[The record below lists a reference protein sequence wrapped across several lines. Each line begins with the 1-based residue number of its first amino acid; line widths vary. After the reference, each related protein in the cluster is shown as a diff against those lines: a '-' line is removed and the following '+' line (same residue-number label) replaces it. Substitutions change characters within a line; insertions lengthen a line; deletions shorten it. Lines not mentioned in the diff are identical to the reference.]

1 MDSYLPLTEISI
13 KRSLLQSLSINSLS
27 LNQVSSPIGIIYQT
41 SIALQ
46 LANGNLEKAQQ
57 INQTIINKISL
68 VNNQTGLK
76 FIVNQNHFGLLEFL
90 IEQKE
95 INIWL
100 QKLPKLLIKNYS
112 LSLSNHYST
121 DLKDEFFTLQYAHA
135 RCCSLLR
142 LGHLDKL
149 IQLKTLDF
157 NQLAWFWLLP
167 DPIPFAQILWQ
178 PKEEKEL
185 IEQIIKTID
194 DIDSVKSMKI
204 AEDLSKAFLKF
215 EQYCRIWGDVK
226 RQNPTLAQARLGLIA
241 IVQFLLRYLL
251 KEKLGLIPLT
261 EL

>member
-1 MDSYLPLTEISI
+1 MDSYLPLTELSI

-46 LANGNLEKAQQ
+46 LAKGNLEKAQE
-57 INQTIINKISL
+57 INQKIINNINL
-68 VNNQTGLK
+68 LNNPTGLK
-76 FIVNQNHFGLLEFL
+76 LIANHNSFGFLEFL
-90 IEQKE
+90 LEQKE

-100 QKLPKLLIKNYS
+100 QILPKLLIKKYSFSLLNY
-112 LSLSNHYST
+112 HPT
-121 DLKDEFFTLQYAHA
+121 DLKNDIFPLQYAHA

-142 LGHLDKL
+142 LGHLDNL

-167 DPIPFAQILWQ
+167 NPIPFKQILWQ

-194 DIDSVKSMKI
+194 DIDSVKSMKL

-241 IVQFLLRYLL
+241 IIQFLLRYLL
-251 KEKLGLIPLT
+251 TEKLGLIPLI